1 MNNIH
6 DLTETFRQ
14 SIQKR
19 IGDFNID
26 MSDIILDS
34 IIDSETI
41 KEIPIIKTIHAIGK
55 IGLNIRNQFL
65 IRKMYRL
72 LFEID
77 STSEEERI
85 RFIEQ
90 LDSDNTKNNILDNF
104 IILIDRIDNEDKMS
118 IIGKLLKSMIL
129 ETLDIDIGFRLF
141 SIIDKAYI
149 DDLKLLN
156 FRFNKYPDVD
166 LWMYKYNNMVKV
178 SLSNLGL
185 LNPVYG
191 DNSYSQKKFGI
202 SKTEYRIK
210 DYKLTD
216 LGQDLIDN
224 GF

>member
-1 MNNIH
+1 MNNIQN
-6 DLTETFRQ
+6 LTDTFKQ

-19 IGDFNID
+19 VGDFNID
-26 MSDIILDS
+26 MSEIVLDS
-34 IIDSETI
+34 IIDSDAI

-85 RFIEQ
+85 RFIDQIE
-90 LDSDNTKNNILDNF
+90 SDNTKKNILDNLL
-104 IILIDRIDNEDKMS
+104 ILIDRIDNEEKMS

-129 ETLDIDIGFRLF
+129 ETLDNDIGFRLF

-149 DDLKLLN
+149 EDLKLLN
-156 FRFNKYPDVD
+156 FRFNKYRDVD
-166 LWMYKYNNMVKV
+166 LWMYKYNNMVKE

-185 LNPVYG
+185 LSPVYG
-191 DNSYSQKKFGI
+191 DNSYQQKKLGI
-202 SKTEYRIK
+202 SKTEYNIK
-210 DYKLTD
+210 DYKLTT
-216 LGQDLIDN
+216 LGQNLLDH